1 MKTGFSLVTYFIKL
15 ALLMSGLMLAFQASA
30 APSFSC
36 AHPSAIEKVICQS
49 QTLSA
54 KDRLMAHFFDLAKKN
69 ATAGPSGLITAQRQW
84 LKNLTKMCLTD
95 PQEKRIEGYYD
106 QRLFELAVMVLYTH
120 HGEAIKQIRKT
131 NPELV
136 NIYEAIYQFTSLP
149 AGSTRHN
156 KVTELIRPAFEVT
169 DNHIFED
176 KIPDAES
183 AAENTNNFGMFL
195 WLIAENNPESLII
208 PCEAFLR
215 HPQNIVWLEPLAG
228 GAIDSRTPISDC
240 EQTQPTL
247 PLFKQF
253 IHLAEDATPVS
264 TGTIRF
270 TIYAITRAEIS
281 ATLSHSMKF
290 LKSIQYGKNSLS
302 DDAQQ
307 FIKQHTEGYQ
317 NSLIELAHYYQH
329 AFNMPADTANSEA
342 RRSITILLNNITDDE

>member
-1 MKTGFSLVTYFIKL
+1 MKTGFSLVADFIKL
-15 ALLMSGLMLAFQASA
+15 ALLISGLMLAFQASA

-36 AHPSAIEKVICQS
+36 VHPSAIEKVICQS
-49 QTLSA
+49 QTLSV
-54 KDRLMAHFFDLAKKN
+54 KDRLMANFFDLAKKN
-69 ATAGPSGLITAQRQW
+69 ATSGPSGLITAQRQW
-84 LKNLTKMCLTD
+84 LKKLTKRCLAAS
-95 PQEKRIEGYYD
+95 QEKCIEGYYD
-106 QRLFELAVMVLYTH
+106 QRLFELAVTILYTH
-120 HGEAIKQIRKT
+120 HGEAIEQIRKT
-131 NPELV
+131 HPESV

-149 AGSTRHN
+149 AGLTRHN
-156 KVTELIRPAFEVT
+156 KVTELIRPAFEAI

-195 WLIAENNPESLII
+195 WLIAENDPDSLII
-208 PCEAFLR
+208 PCEAFLQ
-215 HPQNIVWLEPLAG
+215 HPENIVWLEPLAG

-247 PLFKQF
+247 PLFEQF

-270 TIYAITRAEIS
+270 TLYAYTRAEIS
-281 ATLSHSMKF
+281 AALSHSMRY
-290 LKSIQYGKNSLS
+290 LAPIQYEKNSLS
-302 DDAQQ
+302 DDTQQ

-329 AFNMPADTANSEA
+329 AFNMPADTANNEA
-342 RRSITILLNNITDDE
+342 RRSITILLNNVTDDE

>member
-1 MKTGFSLVTYFIKL
+1 MKTGFSLVADFIKL
-15 ALLMSGLMLAFQASA
+15 ALLISGLMLAFQASA

-36 AHPSAIEKVICQS
+36 VHPSAIEKVICQS
-49 QTLSA
+49 QTLSV
-54 KDRLMAHFFDLAKKN
+54 KDRLMANFFDLAKKN
-69 ATAGPSGLITAQRQW
+69 ATSGPSGLITAQRQW
-84 LKNLTKMCLTD
+84 LKKLTKRCLAAS
-95 PQEKRIEGYYD
+95 QEKCIEGYYD
-106 QRLFELAVMVLYTH
+106 QRLFELAVTILYTH
-120 HGEAIKQIRKT
+120 HGEAIEQIRKT
-131 NPELV
+131 HPESV

-149 AGSTRHN
+149 AGLTRHN
-156 KVTELIRPAFEVT
+156 KVTELIRPAFEAI

-195 WLIAENNPESLII
+195 WLIAENDPDSLII
-208 PCEAFLR
+208 PCEAFLQ
-215 HPQNIVWLEPLAG
+215 HPENIVWLEPLAG

-247 PLFKQF
+247 PLFEQF

-270 TIYAITRAEIS
+270 TLYAYTRAEIS
-281 ATLSHSMKF
+281 AALSHSMRY
-290 LKSIQYGKNSLS
+290 LAPIQYEKNSLS

-307 FIKQHTEGYQ
+307 FIKQHTEGYR

-329 AFNMPADTANSEA
+329 AFNMPADTANNEA
-342 RRSITILLNNITDDE
+342 RRSITILLNNVTDDE